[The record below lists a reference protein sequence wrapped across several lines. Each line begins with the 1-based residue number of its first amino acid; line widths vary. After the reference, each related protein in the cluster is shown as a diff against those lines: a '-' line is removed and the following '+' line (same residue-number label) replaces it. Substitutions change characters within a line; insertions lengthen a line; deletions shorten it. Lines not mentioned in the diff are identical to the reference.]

1 MCTIFLLMIEL
12 LIVKLLSASINIWW
26 KIWYI
31 IVFGLIKKTFMEL
44 LISTVNASDHTN
56 CVSLSNQKCEIQ
68 PTFVNLHS
76 NEYSQEFRY
85 YPFTVKSGKYVGSCN
100 TLNNL
105 SN

>member
-1 MCTIFLLMIEL
+1 M
-12 LIVKLLSASINIWW
+12 
-26 KIWYI
+26 
-31 IVFGLIKKTFMEL
+31 FGLIKKTFMEL

-76 NEYSQEFRY
+76 NQYSQEFRY

-105 SN
+105 SNKVSVPNKTENLNLNVFNMITGING